1 MRRWSRQRTRARP
14 HDSRATRRA
23 PGVTNGLALAVALV
37 VLAATLAVA
46 VARPPYLSEA
56 AAAGAG
62 AVLLVVVGATGLSGA
77 GDALRALGPTV
88 GFLAAMLVIAEGCR
102 REGLFDAMGAVM
114 ARGSG
119 GSPQRLLAFVFVIA
133 AAITA
138 VLSLDATIVLLT
150 PVVFA
155 TAARMRISAK
165 PQVYA
170 CAHLANSASLLLPV
184 SNLTNLLAFHAS
196 HLSFT
201 HFAALMVL
209 PTVAAVVVEWVVFT
223 RFFRVELTRPRHP
236 DTRPER
242 PELPRLAVAV
252 LACTLVGFALSSVV
266 GIAPV
271 WFAAAGAAAITIPAL
286 VRKTA
291 TAAALVRAAEPG
303 FLIFVL
309 GLGVIVQAAS
319 ANGLDTAVRAV
330 LPTGGSLPQLL
341 AIAALSAVFAN
352 LVNNLPA
359 TLMLIPVAA
368 TAAGPGPVLATLIG
382 VNVGPNLT
390 YVGSLATLLWRRVLR
405 AEDTDAEL
413 GEFLRLGAL
422 TVPAGLVASTVLL
435 WLALKA

>member
-1 MRRWSRQRTRARP
+1 M
-14 HDSRATRRA
+14 
-23 PGVTNGLALAVALV
+23 V
-37 VLAATLAVA
+37 VLAVTLAVA
-46 VARPPYLSEA
+46 VTRPPYVSEA
-56 AAAGAG
+56 VAAGAG
-62 AVLLVVVGATGLSGA
+62 AVLLVVVGAIGLSGA

-102 REGLFDAMGAVM
+102 RDGLFDAMGVVM

-119 GSPQRLLAFVFVIA
+119 GSPQRLLAFVFVTA

-155 TAARMRISAK
+155 TAARMRSSAR

-196 HLSFT
+196 HLSFLR
-201 HFAALMVL
+201 FAALMVL
-209 PTVAAVVVEWVVFT
+209 PTVAAVGVEWLVFT
-223 RFFRVELTRPRHP
+223 RFFADDLTRPRHAG
-236 DTRPER
+236 TRPGR
-242 PELPRLAVAV
+242 PELPRFTVGV
-252 LACTLVGFALSSVV
+252 LGFTLMGFAASSVV

-271 WFAAAGAAAITIPAL
+271 WFAVAGAVAITIPAL
-286 VRKTA
+286 VRKTLTPTALARA
-291 TAAALVRAAEPG
+291 TEPG

-319 ANGLDTAVRAV
+319 ANGLDSAVRAV
-330 LPTGGSLPQLL
+330 LPTGGSLPDLL
-341 AIAALSAVFAN
+341 AIAGISAVFAN

-405 AEDTDAEL
+405 AEDTDVDPR
-413 GEFLRLGAL
+413 EFLRLGAL
-422 TVPAGLVASTVLL
+422 TVPAGLVAATVLL
-435 WLALKA
+435 WLALQV

>member
-1 MRRWSRQRTRARP
+1 
-14 HDSRATRRA
+14 
-23 PGVTNGLALAVALV
+23 VTDGPSLAAALV
-37 VLAATLAVA
+37 VLAVTLAVA
-46 VARPPYLSEA
+46 VTRPPYVSEA
-56 AAAGAG
+56 VAAGAG
-62 AVLLVVVGATGLSGA
+62 AVLLVVVGAIGLSGA

-88 GFLAAMLVIAEGCR
+88 GFLAAMLLIADGCR

-119 GSPQRLLAFVFVIA
+119 GSPQRLLALVFVIA
-133 AAITA
+133 AVITA

-155 TAARMRISAK
+155 TAARMRTSTK

-196 HLSFT
+196 RLSFPR
-201 HFAALMVL
+201 FAALMVL
-209 PTVAAVVVEWVVFT
+209 PTIAAVGVEWVVFR
-223 RFFRVELTRPRHP
+223 RFFAIDLKRPRQAGA
-236 DTRPER
+236 RPAR
-242 PELPRLAVAV
+242 PELPRFAVVV
-252 LACTLVGFALSSVV
+252 LALTLAGFAVSSAV
-266 GIAPV
+266 GIEPV
-271 WFAAAGAAAITIPAL
+271 WFAAAGAAAINIPAL
-286 VRKTA
+286 TRRTA
-291 TAAALVRAAEPG
+291 TPVALARAAEPG

-330 LPTGGSLPQLL
+330 LPTGGSLPDLL
-341 AIAALSAVFAN
+341 AIAALGAVFAN

-359 TLMLIPVAA
+359 TLMLVPVAA
-368 TAAGPGPVLATLIG
+368 AAGPGPVLAVLIG

-405 AEDTDAEL
+405 AQDTDVEL

-422 TVPAGLVASTVLL
+422 TVPAGLVAATVLL

>member
-1 MRRWSRQRTRARP
+1 MTDGFA
-14 HDSRATRRA
+14 
-23 PGVTNGLALAVALV
+23 LALALV

-56 AAAGAG
+56 VAAAAG
-62 AVLLVVVGATGLSGA
+62 AVLLVIVGAIGLSGA

-88 GFLAAMLVIAEGCR
+88 GFLAAMLLIAEGCR

-114 ARGSG
+114 ARGAG

-155 TAARMRISAK
+155 TAARMRTSAK
-165 PQVYA
+165 PHVYA

-196 HLSFT
+196 GLSFVR
-201 HFAALMVL
+201 FAEFMVL
-209 PTVAAVVVEWVVFT
+209 PTIAAVGVEWVVFT
-223 RFFRVELTRPRHP
+223 RFFAVDLKRPRHAGV
-236 DTRPER
+236 RPPR
-242 PELPRLAVAV
+242 PELPRFAVAV
-252 LACTLVGFALSSVV
+252 LALTLAGFALSSVV
-266 GIAPV
+266 GIEPV
-271 WFAAAGAAAITIPAL
+271 WFAAAGAAAITVPAL

-291 TAAALVRAAEPG
+291 TPVAIVRAAEPG

-319 ANGLDTAVRAV
+319 VNGLDTAVRAV
-330 LPTGGSLPQLL
+330 LPTGGSLPDLL
-341 AIAALSAVFAN
+341 AIAGLSAIFAN
-352 LVNNLPA
+352 VVNNLPA

-405 AEDTDAEL
+405 AEDTDVEL

-422 TVPAGLVASTVLL
+422 TVPAGLVAATVLL
-435 WLALKA
+435 WLALKT

>member
-1 MRRWSRQRTRARP
+1 
-14 HDSRATRRA
+14 
-23 PGVTNGLALAVALV
+23 VTNGLSLAVALV
-37 VLAATLAVA
+37 VLAATLAIA
-46 VARPPYLSEA
+46 VTRPPYVSEA
-56 AAAGAG
+56 VAAVGG
-62 AVLLVVVGATGLSGA
+62 AVLLVAVGASGLSGA

-88 GFLAAMLVIAEGCR
+88 GFLAAMLLIADGCR
-102 REGLFDAMGAVM
+102 REGLFDAMGEVM

-119 GSPQRLLAFVFVIA
+119 GSPQRLLAFVVLIA
-133 AAITA
+133 TAITA

-155 TAARMRISAK
+155 TAARMRTSAR

-196 HLSFT
+196 HLSFLR
-201 HFAALMVL
+201 FAALMVL
-209 PTVAAVVVEWVVFT
+209 PTIAAVAVEWLLLK
-223 RFFRVELTRPRHP
+223 RFFAADLTRPRHVGA
-236 DTRPER
+236 RPAR
-242 PELPRLAVAV
+242 PELPRFAVAV
-252 LACTLVGFALSSVV
+252 LAFTLAGFALSSVV
-266 GIAPV
+266 GIEPV
-271 WFAAAGAAAITIPAL
+271 WFAAAGAVAITVPAL
-286 VRKTA
+286 FRRTA
-291 TAAALVRAAEPG
+291 TPVALARAAEPG

-309 GLGVIVQAAS
+309 GLGVIVEAAS
-319 ANGLDTAVRAV
+319 VNGLDTAVRAV
-330 LPTGGSLPQLL
+330 LPTGGSLPDLL

-368 TAAGPGPVLATLIG
+368 AAGGPGPVLAVLIG

-405 AEDTDAEL
+405 AEDTDVEL

-422 TVPAGLVASTVLL
+422 TVPAALVAATVFL
-435 WLALKA
+435 WLALKL

>member
-1 MRRWSRQRTRARP
+1 MT
-14 HDSRATRRA
+14 D
-23 PGVTNGLALAVALV
+23 GLACAGALV

-46 VARPPYLSEA
+46 VTRPPYVSEA
-56 AAAGAG
+56 IAACAG
-62 AVLLVVVGATGLSGA
+62 AVLLVIVGAIGLSGA

-88 GFLAAMLVIAEGCR
+88 GFLAAMLLIADGCR
-102 REGLFDAMGAVM
+102 REGLFAAMGAVM

-119 GSPQRLLAFVFVIA
+119 GSPQRLLTFVFVVA

-155 TAARMRISAK
+155 TAAQMRTSAK
-165 PQVYA
+165 PHVYA

-196 HLSFT
+196 KLSFL
-201 HFAALMVL
+201 HFGALMAL
-209 PTVAAVVVEWVVFT
+209 PTVAAVGVEWVVFR
-223 RFFRVELTRPRHP
+223 RFFAVDLGRPRP
-236 DTRPER
+236 ASARRARPA
-242 PELPRLAVAV
+242 LPRFAVSV
-252 LACTLVGFALSSVV
+252 LAFTLAGFALSSVL
-266 GIAPV
+266 GIEPV
-271 WFAAAGAAAITIPAL
+271 WFAAAGAVAMSAPAL
-286 VRKTA
+286 ARRT
-291 TAAALVRAAEPG
+291 TTPMALARAAEPG

-319 ANGLDTAVRAV
+319 VNGLDSAVRAV
-330 LPTGGSLPQLL
+330 VPTGASLASLL
-341 AIAALSAVFAN
+341 AIAALSAILAN

-359 TLMLIPVAA
+359 TLMLIPVTA
-368 TAAGPGPVLATLIG
+368 TAGVGPALATLIG

-405 AEDTDAEL
+405 TEDADVEL

-422 TVPAGLVASTVLL
+422 TVPAALLAATGLL
-435 WLALKA
+435 WLALKV

>member
-1 MRRWSRQRTRARP
+1 
-14 HDSRATRRA
+14 
-23 PGVTNGLALAVALV
+23 VTESLALAVALL
-37 VLAATLAVA
+37 VLAATLTVA
-46 VARPPYLSEA
+46 VARPPYVSEA
-56 AAAGAG
+56 IAAGVG
-62 AVLLVVVGATGLSGA
+62 AVLLVVVGAIGLSGA
-77 GDALRALGPTV
+77 ADALQALGPTV
-88 GFLAAMLVIAEGCR
+88 GFLAAMLVIADGCR

-114 ARGSG
+114 ARGSQ
-119 GSPQRLLAFVFVIA
+119 GSPRRLLAFVFVIA

-196 HLSFT
+196 HLSFVR
-201 HFAALMVL
+201 FAALMVL
-209 PTVAAVVVEWVVFT
+209 PTTAAVAVEWVVFT
-223 RFFRVELTRPRHP
+223 RFFEGDLARPRAGA
-236 DTRPER
+236 TRPER
-242 PELPRLAVAV
+242 PELPRFAIAV
-252 LACTLVGFALSSVV
+252 LVCTLVGFAVSSAV
-266 GIAPV
+266 GVAAV
-271 WFAAAGAAAITIPAL
+271 WFAAAGAVAITVPAL
-286 VRKTA
+286 ARRTVTPV
-291 TAAALVRAAEPG
+291 ALARAAEPG

-319 ANGLDTAVRAV
+319 VNGLETAVRAV
-330 LPTGGSLPQLL
+330 LPTGGSLPELL
-341 AIAALSAVFAN
+341 AIAGLSAVFAN
-352 LVNNLPA
+352 IVNNLPA

-405 AEDTDAEL
+405 AEDSDAEL

-422 TVPAGLVASTVLL
+422 TVPVGLIAATVML
-435 WLALKA
+435 WLALQV

>member
-1 MRRWSRQRTRARP
+1 
-14 HDSRATRRA
+14 
-23 PGVTNGLALAVALV
+23 
-37 VLAATLAVA
+37 
-46 VARPPYLSEA
+46 
-56 AAAGAG
+56 
-62 AVLLVVVGATGLSGA
+62 
-77 GDALRALGPTV
+77 
-88 GFLAAMLVIAEGCR
+88 
-102 REGLFDAMGAVM
+102 MGAVM
-114 ARGSG
+114 ARGSE

-133 AAITA
+133 AGITA

-196 HLSFT
+196 HLSFLR
-201 HFAALMVL
+201 FAALMAL
-209 PTVAAVVVEWVVFT
+209 PTIAAVASEWVVFT
-223 RFFRVELTRPRHP
+223 RFFEGDLARPRRAAG
-236 DTRPER
+236 RPER
-242 PELPRLAVAV
+242 PELPRFAVAV
-252 LACTLVGFALSSVV
+252 LSCTLVGFAVSSVV

-271 WFAAAGAAAITIPAL
+271 WFAVAGAVAITVPAL
-286 VRKTA
+286 ARQT
-291 TAAALVRAAEPG
+291 TTPAALARAAEPG

-309 GLGVIVQAAS
+309 GLGAIVQAAS
-319 ANGLDTAVRAV
+319 VNGLDTAIRAV
-330 LPTGGSLPQLL
+330 LPTGGSLPELL
-341 AIAALSAVFAN
+341 GIAVLSAVFAN

-405 AEDTDAEL
+405 AEDADAQL

-422 TVPAGLVASTVLL
+422 TVPTGLVASTVLL
-435 WLALKA
+435 WLALKV

>member
-1 MRRWSRQRTRARP
+1 
-14 HDSRATRRA
+14 
-23 PGVTNGLALAVALV
+23 VTDGLSLAVALA

-46 VARPPYLSEA
+46 VTRPPYVSEA
-56 AAAGAG
+56 VAAATG
-62 AVLLVVVGATGLSGA
+62 AVLLVVVGAVGLSGA

-88 GFLAAMLVIAEGCR
+88 GFLAAMLLIADGCR

-119 GSPQRLLAFVFVIA
+119 GSPQRLLAFVFLIA

-155 TAARMRISAK
+155 TAARMRTSPR

-196 HLSFT
+196 HLSFLR
-201 HFAALMVL
+201 FGALMVL
-209 PTVAAVVVEWVVFT
+209 PTIAAVGVEWVVFT
-223 RFFRVELTRPRHP
+223 RFFAADLTRPRRARA
-236 DTRPER
+236 RPAR
-242 PELPRLAVAV
+242 PELPRFAVAV
-252 LACTLVGFALSSVV
+252 LAFTLAGFALSSVV
-266 GIAPV
+266 GIEPV

-286 VRKTA
+286 AHRTA
-291 TAAALVRAAEPG
+291 TPLALARAAEPG

-319 ANGLDTAVRAV
+319 GNGLATAVRAV
-330 LPTGGSLPQLL
+330 LPAGGSLPDLL
-341 AIAALSAVFAN
+341 AIAALSAILAN

-359 TLMLIPVAA
+359 TLILVPVAA
-368 TAAGPGPVLATLIG
+368 AAGPGPVLATLIG
-382 VNVGPNLT
+382 VNIGPNLT
-390 YVGSLATLLWRRVLR
+390 YVGSLATLLWRRILR
-405 AEDTDAEL
+405 AEDADVEL
-413 GEFLRLGAL
+413 GEFVALGAL
-422 TVPAGLVASTVLL
+422 TVPASLVAATVLL
-435 WLALKA
+435 WLGLKV